1 MEISKIR
8 ATPEKLN
15 VMFIFRL
22 IYIPFLFLYLSA
34 DAQPHLFNTK
44 YLTIGVSNSGYI
56 VSLKDKQTKKEYC
69 PPGDSSALISLYKDK
84 NYILPVSARFNRVN
98 HQISLH
104 YSNGSVATISAMQKP
119 GYFAFK
125 LISLVPRNGVDNI
138 VWGPYKTSISQNLG
152 EIISVVRND
161 EFSLGIMAL
170 DNATS
175 SGPPSEGDLP
185 QSYYLIHAP
194 PGVKLPPNLHEGQIF
209 NTGGDS
215 LGTSDVAFY
224 SQPEEYYRFMTG
236 NGAMLRPYGSDIVL
250 HARDR
255 RIPQVIDFRPFRMS
269 PGRHQYVTP
278 IDVDFIG
285 SRIAFFGCPEPA
297 TLDVIEKI
305 ELGEGLPHPTIEGK
319 WIKRPTAA
327 KPFIAWFGAHDS
339 LVAYAGQLG
348 FKAVQDEALGEYY
361 YNPANRWDN
370 KKVNFSNGSMS
381 IKEYTAIT
389 NKAGIAYGLHTL
401 CEFIQPY
408 SSDVTPVPN
417 DSLCK
422 VGSTVISAGISA
434 YDSVITIADP
444 TFFRESGG
452 WEDTRTN
459 VLQLGKELI
468 SYEGVSATKPYTLI
482 HPLRGWDKT
491 RVSAHRENDTIY
503 KLMPNAY
510 HGFAPD
516 IYLQDKYAIAY
527 ASLLN
532 DGAMDYIDFDGLES
546 CWYQGQGQYSIRRF
560 YDTLFRH
567 LNHYIRNTGS
577 CVFEGN
583 WHYQSSLDVGGN
595 LFNPVS
601 NEFNIEGKDVREMDF
616 DNLLHV
622 SFGLVY
628 FSPRWNSATAENLE
642 ARAIGWDGQ
651 YMLGLS
657 QRDVEKCGE
666 KSGIFKAIRTWENA
680 REANVFSKKQKKALQ
695 VLANRFHLEQTAPK
709 KWKLYPVKNLDARIT
724 DMSNPDS
731 THFNI
736 SNPFSGQPLQ
746 FRMEAKGAKGS
757 SLAGLTLQLNHGKTL
772 KLNAGIRAGQS
783 LVCDGHGLYITD
795 ENWNKISNVD
805 MPDIPLLASGANEI
819 TVGAGSSNDPSFSL
833 SFLFSVRGIPEQL
846 GY

>member
-1 MEISKIR
+1 MKIV
-8 ATPEKLN
+8 EVS
-15 VMFIFRL
+15 VMLLKSEARSFFRL

-34 DAQPHLFNTK
+34 DAQPHLFSTK

-56 VSLKDKQTKKEYC
+56 ISLKDKKTKKEYC
-69 PPGDSSALISLYKDK
+69 PAGDSSALVCLYKDK
-84 NYILPVSARFNRVN
+84 NYILPVSARFNAVN
-98 HQISLH
+98 HQISFR
-104 YSNGSVATISAMQKP
+104 YSNGSVATISVVQRP
-119 GYFAFK
+119 TYFAFK
-125 LISLVPRNGVDNI
+125 LVSLVRRNGVDNI
-138 VWGPYKTSISQNLG
+138 VWGPYKTSISQTIG

-175 SGPPSEGDLP
+175 SGPPSDGDLP

-194 PGVKLPPNLHEGQIF
+194 PGVKLPPGLHEGQIF

-215 LGTSDVAFY
+215 LATSDIAFY

-255 RIPQVIDFRPFRMS
+255 RMSQVIDFKPFRMS
-269 PGRHQYVTP
+269 PSRHQYVTP
-278 IDVDFIG
+278 IDVDFMG
-285 SRIAFFGCPEPA
+285 SGIAFFGCPEPA

-305 ELGEGLPHPTIEGK
+305 ELAEGLPHPTIDGI
-319 WIKRPTAA
+319 WVKRPMAA
-327 KPFIAWFGAHDS
+327 KPFIAWFGVHDS
-339 LVAYAGQLG
+339 LVTYARQLG

-370 KKVNFSNGSMS
+370 KRVNFSNGSMS

-422 VGSTVISAGISA
+422 VGSTVITHGVSP
-434 YDSVITIADP
+434 YDSVITIADR
-444 TFFRESGG
+444 TFFRETGG

-459 VLQLGKELI
+459 VLQIGKELI
-468 SYEGVSATKPYTLI
+468 SYDGVSTTKPYTLLN
-482 HPLRGWDKT
+482 PRRGWNKT
-491 RVSAHRENDTIY
+491 RVSAHHENDAIH

-532 DGAMDYIDFDGLES
+532 DGGMDYIDFDGLES
-546 CWYQGQGQYSIRRF
+546 CWYQGQGQYSIKRF

-577 CVFEGN
+577 SVFEGN

-601 NEFNIEGKDVREMDF
+601 NAFNIEGKDVRQMDF
-616 DNLLHV
+616 SNLLHV
-622 SFGLVY
+622 SFGLLY
-628 FSPRWNSATAENLE
+628 FSPLWNSATAENLE

-666 KSGIFKAIRTWENA
+666 KSGIFNAIRTWENA
-680 REANVFSKKQKKALQ
+680 REANVFTKEQKQALQ
-695 VLANRFHLEQTAPK
+695 VLTNRFHLEQTGPK
-709 KWKLYPVKNLDARIT
+709 KWKLYPVKNLDARVSS
-724 DMSNPDS
+724 MNNPDS

-736 SNPFSGQPLQ
+736 SNPFPGQPLQ
-746 FRMEAKGAKGS
+746 FRMEAKGSKGS
-757 SLAGLTLQLNHGKTL
+757 SLGNLTLQLNHGKSL
-772 KLNAGIRAGQS
+772 KLNADIKAGQF

-795 ENWNKISNVD
+795 ENWNKISDINISN
-805 MPDIPLLASGANEI
+805 IPLLTSGDNEI
-819 TVGAGSSNDPSFSL
+819 TVGAGFSNDPSFSL
-833 SFLFSVRGIPEQL
+833 SFLFSVRGVPEQL